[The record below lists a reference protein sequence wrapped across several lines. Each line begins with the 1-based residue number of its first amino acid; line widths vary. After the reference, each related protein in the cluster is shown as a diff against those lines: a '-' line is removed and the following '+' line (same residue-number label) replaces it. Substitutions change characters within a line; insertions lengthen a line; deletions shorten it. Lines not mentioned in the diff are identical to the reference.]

1 MYYLVNADCNGM
13 AAHLSVKG
21 FKQFCVSDAMDMT
34 NIYAVEWQ

>member
-1 MYYLVNADCNGM
+1 M
-13 AAHLSVKG
+13 AWQPTSPEVSVKG